1 MTQVDAEKMEA
12 ACDGD
17 MAAGGMLKVTSVQA
31 EQAEGMMTPEAQTA
45 CDAGDRRWQEHTE
58 MSDAPVP
65 ARRGWRLPGTA
76 PAACGLRSERW
87 ELVGASGAL
96 PLLCLM

>member
-1 MTQVDAEKMEA
+1 MTQVDAEQMEA

-45 CDAGDRRWQEHTE
+45 
-58 MSDAPVP
+58 
-65 ARRGWRLPGTA
+65 
-76 PAACGLRSERW
+76 
-87 ELVGASGAL
+87 
-96 PLLCLM
+96 

>member
-1 MTQVDAEKMEA
+1 MEQMEA
-12 ACDGD
+12 AYNGD
-17 MAAGGMLKVTSVQA
+17 VAAGGMLKVTSVQA
-31 EQAEGMMTPEAQTA
+31 PQSQSEGVMTPEAQTA
-45 CDAGDRRWQEHTE
+45 CDAGDRRWQEHSCE
-58 MSDAPVP
+58 MRRASARAP
-65 ARRGWRLPGTA
+65 RL